1 MMDYKPQLVAA
12 LQTVG
17 TVHYELFTDSNTKV
31 PCITYLESRNSDR
44 ETSEILNY
52 SDLEFTIKVW
62 SKKVSEI
69 SSMAGQI
76 DEVLRPLGFKRTG
89 SNELTHNDMIQ
100 KVMYYSAI
108 GVERKEEE
116 WQVQP

>member
-1 MMDYKPQLVAA
+1 MIDYKPQLVAA

-52 SDLEFTIKVW
+52 SNIEFTVKVW
-62 SKKVSEI
+62 AKKVSEI
-69 SSMAGQI
+69 SKMSQQI
-76 DEVLRPLGFKRTG
+76 DEALRPLGFQRTG
-89 SNELTHNDMIQ
+89 SNELSHNDLIQ
-100 KVMYYSAI
+100 RVMYYSAI
-108 GVERKEEE
+108 GVERKE
-116 WQVQP
+116 